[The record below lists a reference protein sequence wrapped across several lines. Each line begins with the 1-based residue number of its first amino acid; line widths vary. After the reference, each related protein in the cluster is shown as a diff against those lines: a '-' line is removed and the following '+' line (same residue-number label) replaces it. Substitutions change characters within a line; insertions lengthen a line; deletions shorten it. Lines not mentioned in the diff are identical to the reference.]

1 MRYDNLI
8 YRHIRFNCIDC
19 LKEICY
25 NKIEQIVTVRFC
37 GKNKCPYFLSR
48 LSGRS
53 KILSNKYTHKEISYI
68 FYNALGIFN
77 DCLDADFTPENTLL
91 VFFTPKSGL
100 KVYEKFCG
108 EHFPKFLNENYKAE
122 GYFETF
128 MAQAFI
134 GDRTNGVMVRSD
146 IWYSLEEVYR
156 VFLHELSHIFCIR
169 TEFNGKNFF
178 DIYCAPTDAD
188 SGIYSAGYTVWRE
201 AIVDIMAD
209 AVTSD
214 YTSIKFRDI
223 VDEIR
228 NLYEGVRPYDANSK
242 KSISLIIA
250 DVMFSAEVAGME
262 KWTEAEA
269 AIRKYLPVT
278 DEVLIRMLGK
288 VFRTLHK
295 PPFWH
300 IDPEFIFDLG
310 FDYIEILSRKSMA
323 LFKDH
328 LNDKE

>member
-1 MRYDNLI
+1 
-8 YRHIRFNCIDC
+8 
-19 LKEICY
+19 
-25 NKIEQIVTVRFC
+25 
-37 GKNKCPYFLSR
+37 
-48 LSGRS
+48 
-53 KILSNKYTHKEISYI
+53 
-68 FYNALGIFN
+68 
-77 DCLDADFTPENTLL
+77 
-91 VFFTPKSGL
+91 
-100 KVYEKFCG
+100 
-108 EHFPKFLNENYKAE
+108 
-122 GYFETF
+122 
-128 MAQAFI
+128 MAQAFV

-178 DIYCAPTDAD
+178 DIYCDPTDAD

-201 AIVDIMAD
+201 AIADIMAD

-214 YTSIKFRDI
+214 YTSIKFRDV

-250 DVMFSAEVAGME
+250 YVMFSAEVAGTE

-278 DEVLIRMLGK
+278 DEVLIKMLGK